1 MIACGFEVLTT
12 VCFDDQP
19 CSKMNKIYNIVTDN
33 LLSAKFLAIQPVG
46 AQVVPEYRFSFG
58 HAFAQMLGEILF
70 LHAP

>member
-1 MIACGFEVLTT
+1 
-12 VCFDDQP
+12 
-19 CSKMNKIYNIVTDN
+19 MNKIYDIVTDN